1 MMNRKRI
8 ALLCLAL
15 VSVSTWAADNLKIW
29 YQKPAVYWEE
39 ALPLGNGRLASM
51 VYGGAENE
59 EIQLNEETISQGR
72 PNTNYNPNALKS
84 LDQVRKL
91 IFKGLNDSAQ
101 AVATRDF
108 LAPNASNGCRYQ
120 TAGSLRIAYK
130 DHKGYTN
137 YRRELSLDQA
147 LSTVSYRVG
156 GVEYTERTIVSM
168 ADQLVIVHLQA
179 SKKGKLNF
187 STYFTCPQDV
197 KRTAS
202 VKGGVKRLQMEGY
215 TGSSEA
221 VEGGKLHFVN
231 LLNLRNTDGKV
242 SASDTALVV
251 SGATDVTL
259 YISIATNFVNYKDIS
274 ADPYQR
280 NAEYI
285 RNIRPWNEA
294 FARNLEQYRA
304 QFGRV
309 QLDLGGSAFE
319 NLPTDERIRTFAQHT
334 DNQLVS
340 LYFQFGRYLLI
351 SCSQPGC
358 QPANLQG
365 KWNAK
370 LNPAWKCRY
379 TININTEMNYWPAEP
394 TNLAEL
400 HQPLVKMISELAE
413 VGSETARKMYG
424 CRGWVAHHNTDL
436 WRMTGAVDRGYCGVW
451 PTSNA
456 WLCQHLWNRYLYNGD
471 KQYLAQVYPLMK
483 GASEF
488 FVDFMVPD
496 PNTGKLVVCPS
507 NSPENGPKLKNTK
520 SHLFAG
526 ITMDN
531 ELVTDLFTHTAAAAR
546 ILGKDQ
552 AFADTILN
560 MRAYITPL
568 RVGKYGQLQEWA
580 EDWDNPRDHHRHV
593 SHLWALYPGN
603 EISPYRTPEA
613 FSGVVN
619 TLIQRSDASTGW
631 SMGWKVCLW
640 ARCLDGNHAYKLI
653 QDQLSLVSPESQQ
666 GQGGGTYPNM
676 FDAHPPFQ
684 IDGNFGCCAGIGEML
699 VQSHDGC
706 VNLLPA
712 LPDAWK
718 ASGSVKGLRTV
729 GGFVVEDLQWR
740 DGKVVKAVVRSTL
753 GGNLRLRLPN
763 EVKSSA
769 ALQKAEGENVN
780 PLFTTYSMHTE
791 VSPEATVSVPTLQPT
806 YLYDVQTRPGDAIT
820 ITL

>member
-1 MMNRKRI
+1 MNRRI
-8 ALLCLAL
+8 ISMACLAL
-15 VSVSTWAADNLKIW
+15 AALSAWAGDNLKLW

-39 ALPLGNGRLASM
+39 ALPLGNGRLAAM
-51 VYGGAENE
+51 VYGNTENE
-59 EIQLNEETISQGR
+59 EIQLNEETISQGQ
-72 PNTNYNPNALKS
+72 PYTNYNPKALSS
-84 LDQVRKL
+84 LKQVRKL
-91 IFKGLNDSAQ
+91 IFSGMADSAQ

-108 LAPNASNGCRYQ
+108 LAPNSSNGCRYQ
-120 TAGSLRIAYK
+120 TAGSLRIAYA
-130 DHKGYTN
+130 DHKKCTN
-137 YRRELSLDQA
+137 YRRELSLDRA
-147 LSTVSYRVG
+147 LSTVTYRVG
-156 GVEYTERTIVSM
+156 GVDFTERTFVSL
-168 ADQLVIVHLQA
+168 ADQLVIVRLQA

-197 KRTAS
+197 KRKAS
-202 VKGGVKRLQMEGY
+202 AKGGVKSLRMEGY

-221 VEGGKLHFVN
+221 VEGGKLHFAN
-231 LLNLRNTDGKV
+231 LLHLRNADGRV
-242 SASDTALVV
+242 TANDTALIVK
-251 SGATDVTL
+251 GATDVTF
-259 YISIATNFVNYKDIS
+259 YISIATNFVSYKDIS
-274 ADPYQR
+274 ADPYKR
-280 NAEYI
+280 NDAYMK
-285 RNIRPWNEA
+285 NLRPWDEA
-294 FARNLEQYRA
+294 LQAHVEKYRE

-309 QLDLGGSAFE
+309 QLDLGNSPYE
-319 NLPTDERIRTFAQHT
+319 NLPTDERIRTFGQHT

-400 HQPLVKMISELAE
+400 HLPLVKMVSELAE
-413 VGSETARKMYG
+413 AGAETAHKMYG

-456 WLCQHLWNRYLYNGD
+456 WLCQHLWNRYLYSGD
-471 KQYLAQVYPLMK
+471 KQYLAQVYPLLK

-496 PNTGKLVVCPS
+496 PTTGKLVVCPS

-520 SHLFAG
+520 GHLFAG

-531 ELVTDLFTHTAAAAR
+531 ELVTDLFTHTAAAAE
-546 ILGKDQ
+546 ILGKDK
-552 AFADTILN
+552 AFADIILN

-568 RVGKYGQLQEWA
+568 RVGRYGQLQEWA
-580 EDWDNPRDHHRHV
+580 QDWDNPKDHHRHV

-603 EISPYRTPEA
+603 EISPYRTPDA

-653 QDQLSLVSPESQQ
+653 KDQLTLVSPEEQK

-712 LPDAWK
+712 LPDPWK
-718 ASGSVKGLRTV
+718 ARGEVKGLRTV
-729 GGFVVEDLQWR
+729 GGFVVEDLQWQ
-740 DGKVVKAVVRSTL
+740 DGKVVKATLRSTL

-763 EVKSSA
+763 EVKSPASLRKA
-769 ALQKAEGENVN
+769 AGENPN

-791 VSPEATVSVPTLQPT
+791 VSPETKTSAPQLAPTV
-806 YLYDVQTRPGDAIT
+806 LYDVQTRPGEV
-820 ITL
+820 ITLTL

>member
-1 MMNRKRI
+1 MNKK
-8 ALLCLAL
+8 LFSVVCLAL
-15 VSVSTWAADNLKIW
+15 VSVSTWAADNLKLW

-59 EIQLNEETISQGR
+59 EIQLNEETISQGQ
-72 PNTNYNPNALKS
+72 PYTNYNPKALSS
-84 LDQVRKL
+84 LKDVRKL
-91 IFKGLNDSAQ
+91 IFQGMADSAQ

-108 LAPNASNGCRYQ
+108 LAPNTSNGCRYQ
-120 TAGSLRIAYK
+120 TAGSLRIAFK
-130 DHKGYTN
+130 DHKGFTN
-137 YRRELSLDQA
+137 YRRELSLDKA
-147 LSTVSYRVG
+147 LSTVTYRVN
-156 GVEYTERTIVSM
+156 GVDYTERTFVSL
-168 ADQLVIVHLQA
+168 ADQLVIVRLQA

-187 STYFTCPQDV
+187 STYFTCPQEM
-197 KRTAS
+197 KRTSAI
-202 VKGGVKRLQMEGY
+202 KGGVKSLQMEGY

-231 LLNLRNTDGKV
+231 LLNLRNADGKV
-242 SASDTALVV
+242 SRTDTALVV
-251 SGATDVTL
+251 NGATDVTL

-274 ADPYQR
+274 ADPYKR
-280 NAEYI
+280 NAAYMK
-285 RNIRPWNEA
+285 NARPFDVA
-294 FARNLEQYRA
+294 FAESLKKYQE

-309 QLDLGGSAFE
+309 ELNLGGSQYE
-319 NLPTDERIRTFAQHT
+319 NLPTDERIRTFGQHT

-394 TNLAEL
+394 TNLSEL
-400 HQPLVKMISELAE
+400 HLPLVKMVEELAE
-413 VGSETARKMYG
+413 AGSETAKKMYG

-456 WLCQHLWNRYLYNGD
+456 WLCQHLWNRYLYSGD

-488 FVDFMVPD
+488 FVDFMVCD
-496 PNTGKLVVCPS
+496 PTTGKLVVCPS
-507 NSPENGPKLKNTK
+507 NSPENGPKLKDSK
-520 SHLFAG
+520 AHLFAG

-568 RVGKYGQLQEWA
+568 CVGKYGQLQEWA
-580 EDWDNPRDHHRHV
+580 QDWDNPRDHHRHV

-613 FSGVVN
+613 FNGAVTS
-619 TLIQRSDASTGW
+619 LIQRSDASTGW

-640 ARCLDGNHAYKLI
+640 ARSLDGNHAYKLI
-653 QDQLSLVSPESQQ
+653 KDQLSLVSPVSQQ

-684 IDGNFGCCAGIGEML
+684 IDGNFGCCAGIGEMF

-712 LPDAWK
+712 IPDEWK
-718 ASGSVKGLRTV
+718 SQGEVKGLRTV
-729 GGFVVEDLQWR
+729 GGFVVEDLQWK
-740 DGKVVKAVVRSTL
+740 DGKVVKAVIRSTI

-763 EVKSSA
+763 EVKSSSS
-769 ALQKAEGENVN
+769 LQKAEGENNN
-780 PLFTTYSMHTE
+780 PLFTTFSMQTE
-791 VSPEATVSVPTLQPT
+791 VTPGVTQAFRILPATH
-806 YLYDVQTRPGDAIT
+806 LYDVQTRAGET
-820 ITL
+820 ITLTL